1 MSHTILRI
9 RTKNFAIVASLNY
22 SAIGN
27 FQKDELFN
35 FRAAFIKKGENL
47 RVFRYKNRGF
57 FRTFN
62 FGGQYL

>member
-22 SAIGN
+22 NAIGK

-35 FRAAFIKKGENL
+35 FRAAFIKKSENL
-47 RVFRYKNRGF
+47 PGFRN
-57 FRTFN
+57 TP
-62 FGGQYL
+62 